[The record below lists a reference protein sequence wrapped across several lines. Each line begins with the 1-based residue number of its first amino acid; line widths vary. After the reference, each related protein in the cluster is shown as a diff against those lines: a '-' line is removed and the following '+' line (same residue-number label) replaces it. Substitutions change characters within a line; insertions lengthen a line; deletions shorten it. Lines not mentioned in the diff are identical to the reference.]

1 VLETRPRTARIF
13 TDTSLLSIPSPP
25 QALFDLEA
33 TNNELKSDL
42 RDLYINSAQEVEVTS
57 GRSAI
62 VIHVSHQPHH
72 PPAPRPALSCT
83 RRIGS
88 RPRRGTVTNLV
99 APRVERRRAQRSG
112 ALPNV
117 LETACRGRV
126 RPARVRRGASRDRAA
141 PASRIEPETNFARS
155 AKFNC

>member
-1 VLETRPRTARIF
+1 MLDDPSSHYAFLLTTCSLP
-13 TDTSLLSIPSPP
+13 LLSP

-62 VIHVSHQPHH
+62 VIHVSHQPHQ
-72 PPAPRPALSCT
+72 PPAPSPALSCT

-88 RPRRGTVTNLV
+88 RPRGGTCTATTLV
-99 APRVERRRAQRSG
+99 APRVKWGRARRA
-112 ALPNV
+112 
-117 LETACRGRV
+117 
-126 RPARVRRGASRDRAA
+126 AA
-141 PASRIEPETNFARS
+141 PCPRPENSVQRDACERL
-155 AKFNC
+155 A